1 MTLVLHRAERTDL
14 LADGLAELLSD
25 PLDDPFATELVVV
38 PARGVERWLS
48 QRLSHRLGTGTRG
61 RDGVCAGVGF
71 ASPHS
76 LVSMLLDRGRDDP
89 WEPDQL
95 VWPLLQVVD
104 DALGEPWAATLS
116 HHLGH
121 GVEGLEG
128 ELRRNRRYAVARR
141 LAGLFASYARQR
153 PRLVTDWREGRD
165 TDGAGGVLAADLA
178 WQPELWRRLVAAV
191 DHPPPDQRH
200 ADAVARLESGGDGLD
215 LPGRLSLF
223 GHTRLPVTEVALLR
237 ALARLRDVHLWLPQ
251 ASPGLW
257 DDVAEAVS
265 PGSVRRREDTS
276 ARYVGHPLLGSLGR
290 DGRELQRAL
299 LGAVDDDARLAVE
312 RPAPTTVLGHLQADL
327 RANRAPTATQRAS
340 RVVAPDDRSVQVH
353 ACHGP
358 APPGR
363 GAARGARRAA
373 PGPTRARAARHP
385 RDVPRRRDL
394 RAADR
399 GRVRARRGGP
409 GRPPGPRAAGAARRP
424 GAQLDQPAARP
435 WPPGWSSSPAAGSPR
450 PTCSTWS
457 GSTSYAAGSGST
469 TTTWSGSP
477 TGSPS
482 PGSAGAS
489 TATSGRRST

>member
-25 PLDDPFATELVVV
+25 PLDDAFATELVVV

-48 QRLSHRLGTGTRG
+48 QRLSHRLGTGPRG

-76 LVSMLLDRGRDDP
+76 LVSLLLDRGRDDP

-104 DALGEPWAATLS
+104 DALGEPWATTLS

-165 TDGAGGVLAADLA
+165 TDGAGGLLAADLA

-223 GHTRLPVTEVALLR
+223 GHTRLPVTEVDLLR
-237 ALARLRDVHLWLPQ
+237 AA
-251 ASPGLW
+251 
-257 DDVAEAVS
+257 
-265 PGSVRRREDTS
+265 
-276 ARYVGHPLLGSLGR
+276 
-290 DGRELQRAL
+290 
-299 LGAVDDDARLAVE
+299 
-312 RPAPTTVLGHLQADL
+312 
-327 RANRAPTATQRAS
+327 
-340 RVVAPDDRSVQVH
+340 
-353 ACHGP
+353 GP
-358 APPGR
+358 APRRTPLAAAGLAGPVGRHGR
-363 GAARGARRAA
+363 GGVPGAR
-373 PGPTRARAARHP
+373 T
-385 RDVPRRRDL
+385 
-394 RAADR
+394 
-399 GRVRARRGGP
+399 
-409 GRPPGPRAAGAARRP
+409 
-424 GAQLDQPAARP
+424 
-435 WPPGWSSSPAAGSPR
+435 
-450 PTCSTWS
+450 
-457 GSTSYAAGSGST
+457 
-469 TTTWSGSP
+469 
-477 TGSPS
+477 PS
-482 PGSAGAS
+482 
-489 TATSGRRST
+489 